1 MKAIVQERYGSPE
14 VLSLREVPKPVPA
27 DDEVLVEVRA
37 ASVNA
42 RDWHVMRGDPYLARL
57 ADRRTFGRRGPRFP
71 IRGTDFAGRVA
82 AVGAAVTDFRVGDEV
97 YGDTVV
103 GGAFA
108 EYVTIPARTL
118 APKPAKL
125 TFEQA
130 AAVPLAG
137 STALMGVRDAGGIRP
152 GQRVLV
158 NGASGGVG
166 TFAVQIARTLG
177 ADVTAVCSTR
187 NVDLVR
193 SLGADRVVDYT
204 RDDFARA
211 GQQRYDVVF
220 DLVGNRSLADLR
232 RVLMPTGALVLS
244 GGGVSTGGSL
254 VGPMGLFIR
263 AELVG
268 RFVGHRIVRL
278 EVPAD
283 AANLATLAELADGGA
298 LTPAIDRTY
307 PLEKT
312 ADAIRYVETEHARAK
327 VVVTVG

>member
-1 MKAIVQERYGSPE
+1 MKAIVQERYGSPD
-14 VLSLREVPKPVPA
+14 VLSLWEVPEPVPA

-42 RDWHVMRGDPYLARL
+42 RDWHIMRGDPYLARL
-57 ADRRTFGRRGPRFP
+57 ADRGTFGRRGPRFP

-82 AVGAAVTDFRVGDEV
+82 AVGPAVTDFRVGDEV

-137 STALMGVRDAGGIRP
+137 STALMGLRDAGGIRP

-263 AELVG
+263 ADVVG

-312 ADAIRYVETEHARAK
+312 ADAIRYVETEHAKAK